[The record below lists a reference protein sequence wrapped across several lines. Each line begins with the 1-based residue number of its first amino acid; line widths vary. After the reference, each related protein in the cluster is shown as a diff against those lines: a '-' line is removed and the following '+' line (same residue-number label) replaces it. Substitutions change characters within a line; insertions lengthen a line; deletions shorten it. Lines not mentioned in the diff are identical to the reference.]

1 MQTNNIFVPYILLDI
16 LFNHAMPMATGGIKI
31 DKGLCTQ
38 IVCVYEISRL
48 NSLNKTL

>member
-31 DKGLCTQ
+31 DKGLNLYTNCL
-38 IVCVYEISRL
+38 CV
-48 NSLNKTL
+48 